1 MTITMR
7 SKNIKMIKIA
17 NWLSRMACM
26 DRRGMSWPN
35 MDLLL
40 LKCSQI
46 FAHLDGGMDCVTAS
60 YAGVAG
66 SSPTEKEQKFV
77 PSSFDHNLPRYSSGL
92 GNF

>member
-1 MTITMR
+1 MCICNTYCGLRTFLTVRNVNKDYER
-7 SKNIKMIKIA
+7 SEK
-17 NWLSRMACM
+17 S
-26 DRRGMSWPN
+26 
-35 MDLLL
+35 
-40 LKCSQI
+40 SQI
-46 FAHLDGGMDCVTAS
+46 FAHLGGGMYCMTAS